1 METKVDDKT
10 LILSVIGIMIL
21 VIVTVGVTYAVFT
34 YSKEGTISNILRT
47 GNMNFMYEEI
57 TKNGININSN
67 PTEDET
73 AKLETGEGKVFDFTV
88 KGITKDANAIS
99 YEIVLAKGIN
109 STLNEKC
116 IKVYLT
122 ELLDDKEIAISETL
136 LNGEVTRYNQ
146 LNNTTIAGETGKI
159 VYQGIIPANTRSFKK
174 NYRLRLWI
182 SSDTD
187 LTLKENINK
196 TFSSKINVYADNV
209 KVSN

>member
-122 ELLDDKEIAISETL
+122 ELLDDKEIAI
-136 LNGEVTRYNQ
+136 
-146 LNNTTIAGETGKI
+146 